1 MSGVSA
7 QSIEPMGL
15 QSLLV
20 KDLRPNVLLPQRLAH
35 SSPVS
40 DAPLEAGLLGTDSS
54 DSDSGPPFLQASC
67 TPHRVQA
74 CFSITHYMHKDVKI
88 KLLIHVAWE
97 SRIDWWTL
105 RTTAAAAPSSHGT

>member
-20 KDLRPNVLLPQRLAH
+20 NDLRPNVLLPQRLAH

-54 DSDSGPPFLQASC
+54 DSDSGPPFLQASH
-67 TPHRVQA
+67 PSHRSNPCIWMLLSASRCRSVMLIVLMA
-74 CFSITHYMHKDVKI
+74 CECRT
-88 KLLIHVAWE
+88 
-97 SRIDWWTL
+97 DWWTP
-105 RTTAAAAPSSHGT
+105 RTTAAAAPSSHGA